1 MKRMNK
7 KRNVLPV
14 LVAIVLA
21 ASLVMNCLPVYAE
34 NAETSANVLNSAP
47 AVDVGLSPDDMPG
60 MPGVQVINPDP
71 GTNKT
76 VTITANVTDMNGCDD
91 LTGVVIATIT
101 GPSEVEGSPMSLSFD
116 SVVNLTT
123 AAYTGSFNMSNHAE
137 GEYKVEV
144 NATDNGGLEGVGS
157 RNFTYS
163 YGAPPDTTPPEVTN
177 PGANPPMIL
186 ADGTQESQLNVT
198 VTDGSGIYSVTV
210 DLTEIGGTAAEE
222 MTNIEGTDIYTTTT
236 TAAVGTPSG
245 TYYLQVNATDNS
257 PNRNS
262 NTSVSIPLTVLPSEV
277 VTTYDF
283 TTGAST
289 DKWAF
294 RKQHNAK
301 PPAVNDVPNIVFTS
315 AQYNKIKVNDGTY
328 QVDGSSA
335 NGYYAIHRFKF
346 DLAEPESSITKLDIL
361 WDGAG
366 YIRWGTRGATLY
378 IWNFETG
385 AYEQLDTSTDTYIT
399 LEGTITDNIGDY
411 IDDDGSLIIIAEQNS
426 AQWKWWWWTFRSRIG
441 TDYVKVDVTYTPEP
455 YLTVLDITPGAA
467 VVHRGEDITFE
478 IEVRNDGAPGY
489 GYVGGAAKYP
499 NGTYCNTEW
508 KKTSYLNTGDTYTA
522 QLNWTV
528 PLDAHTGSYGFV
540 SATWDACWD
549 GCEDSPCY
557 LDGCCDGE
565 QDRYEEVDVLEVV
578 E

>member
-1 MKRMNK
+1 MNK
-7 KRNVLPV
+7 KRDVLPV
-14 LVAIVLA
+14 LVAIVLV

-34 NAETSANVLNSAP
+34 NAGTSAAVMNAAP
-47 AVDVGLSPDDMPG
+47 TVDVELAPDDMPG

-71 GTNKT
+71 STNKT
-76 VTITANVTDMNGCDD
+76 VTITANVTDMNGYDD
-91 LTGVVIATIT
+91 LTDVVIATIT
-101 GPSEVEGSPMSLSFD
+101 GPSEVEDSPVSLSFD

-123 AAYTGSFNMSNHAE
+123 VTYTGTFNMSDHAE

-144 NATDNGGLEGVGS
+144 NASDNGGLEGVGS

-163 YGAPPDTTPPEVTN
+163 YGAPPDTIPPEVTN
-177 PGANPPMIL
+177 PSANPPMIL

-198 VTDGSGIYSVTV
+198 VTDESGIYSVTV
-210 DLTEIGGTAAEE
+210 DLTEIGGTAAVV
-222 MTNIEGTDIYTTTT
+222 MTNIPGTDVYTTST
-236 TAAVGTPSG
+236 TAAVGTSPG
-245 TYYLQVNATDNS
+245 TYYLPVNATDNS
-257 PNRNS
+257 LNRNS
-262 NTSVSIPLTVLPSEV
+262 NTSVSIPLTVLPPEV

-283 TTGAST
+283 TTGASS

-294 RKQHNAK
+294 RKQHYAK
-301 PPAVNDVPNIVFTS
+301 PPLTNNVPNIVFTPT
-315 AQYNKIKVNDGTY
+315 QYNKIKVNDGIY
-328 QVDGSSA
+328 KVDASSA

-385 AYEQLDTSTDTYIT
+385 AYEQLDRKTNKKVT
-399 LEGTITDNIGDY
+399 LEGTIAGNIEDY

-426 AQWKWWWWTFRSRIG
+426 AQWRFWRWTFRSRLG
-441 TDYVKVDVTYTPEP
+441 TDYVKVDVTYTPKP
-455 YLTVLDITPGAA
+455 YLAVLDITPDAA

-489 GYVGGAAKYP
+489 GYVGGAAKYL

-508 KKTSYLNTGDTYTA
+508 EETSYLDTGDAYTA
-522 QLNWTV
+522 QLDWTV
-528 PLDAHTGSYGFV
+528 PADAPAGSYGFV
-540 SATWDACWD
+540 SATWDGCWG
-549 GCEDSPCY
+549 GCEASPCY

-565 QDRYEEVDVLEVV
+565 QDRYEEEDVLEV
-578 E
+578 EIE